1 LSKIIRSTDENALE
15 ELKEKLAQME
25 SAHKEMVA
33 RNKHYFKNGTMKG
46 YGDFTDERAAKMDL
60 AIQGTYEKKP
70 YASYQLQNSN
80 QEIRRIKM
88 RIKALEHEQNREAET
103 YDTEKLGFE
112 VVENKE
118 LQRLQIIF
126 PERTSREV
134 HRELRGLGFVF
145 SHTNGAYQRQLN
157 ANARWAA
164 KRFISNQQANQ
175 KQAEA
180 EM

>member
-1 LSKIIRSTDENALE
+1 MSKIIRSTDENALE

-126 PERTSREV
+126 PDRTSREV

>member
-1 LSKIIRSTDENALE
+1 MSKIIRSTDENALE

-46 YGDFTDERAAKMDL
+46 YGDFTDDRAAKMDL

-88 RIKALEHEQNREAET
+88 RIKALEHEQNRETET

-126 PERTSREV
+126 PDRTSREV

-164 KRFISNQQANQ
+164 KKFISAQQSSQ
-175 KQAEA
+175 RESET

>member
-1 LSKIIRSTDENALE
+1 MSKPIRSTDENALE

-33 RNKHYFKNGTMKG
+33 RNKHYFKKGTMKG
-46 YGDFTDERAAKMDL
+46 YGDFTDERAAKMD
-60 AIQGTYEKKP
+60 ASIQETYEKKP
-70 YASYQLQNSN
+70 YASYRLQNSN

-88 RIKALEHEQNREAET
+88 RIKALEHEQSREEET

-118 LQRLQIIF
+118 LQRLQIIY
-126 PERTSREV
+126 PDRTPIEV
-134 HRELRGLGFVF
+134 HRELRGLGFVY
-145 SHTNGAYQRQLN
+145 SRTNGAYQRQLN
-157 ANARWAA
+157 ENARWAA
-164 KRFISNQQANQ
+164 KRFIEKHHAKQ
-175 KQAEA
+175 KQSEA

>member
-1 LSKIIRSTDENALE
+1 MSKIIRSTDENALE

-46 YGDFTDERAAKMDL
+46 YGDFTDERAAKLDL

-126 PERTSREV
+126 PDRTSREV

-164 KRFISNQQANQ
+164 KRFISSQQANQ
-175 KQAEA
+175 KQVEA

>member
-1 LSKIIRSTDENALE
+1 MSKIIRSTDENALE

-25 SAHKEMVA
+25 SVHKEMVA

-46 YGDFTDERAAKMDL
+46 YGDFTDDRAAKMDL

-88 RIKALEHEQNREAET
+88 RIKALEHEQNRETET

-126 PERTSREV
+126 PDRTSREV

-164 KRFISNQQANQ
+164 KKFIRAQQSSQ
-175 KQAEA
+175 RESET

>member
-1 LSKIIRSTDENALE
+1 MSKIIRSTDENALE

-46 YGDFTDERAAKMDL
+46 YGDFTDERAAKLDL

-126 PERTSREV
+126 PDRTSREV

>member
-1 LSKIIRSTDENALE
+1 MSKIIRSTDENALE

-46 YGDFTDERAAKMDL
+46 YGDFTDDRAAKMDL

-88 RIKALEHEQNREAET
+88 RIKALEHEQNREADPESRSRWRFRPAAPWLRQAR
-103 YDTEKLGFE
+103 YRHRAPSAGAWFQPVRGFLRL
-112 VVENKE
+112 
-118 LQRLQIIF
+118 LQTSSL
-126 PERTSREV
+126 PSSSRE
-134 HRELRGLGFVF
+134 RESALP
-145 SHTNGAYQRQLN
+145 TDP
-157 ANARWAA
+157 
-164 KRFISNQQANQ
+164 
-175 KQAEA
+175 
-180 EM
+180 

>member
-1 LSKIIRSTDENALE
+1 MSKIIRSTDENALE

-46 YGDFTDERAAKMDL
+46 YGDFTDERAAKLDL

-70 YASYQLQNSN
+70 YASYQLQTSN

-103 YDTEKLGFE
+103 YDTENWVLKWWKTRNYNVCRLSFPIE
-112 VVENKE
+112 RREKCIVNCVVWG
-118 LQRLQIIF
+118 LCFRI
-126 PERTSREV
+126 RT
-134 HRELRGLGFVF
+134 
-145 SHTNGAYQRQLN
+145 
-157 ANARWAA
+157 ART
-164 KRFISNQQANQ
+164 KDN
-175 KQAEA
+175 
-180 EM
+180 

>member
-1 LSKIIRSTDENALE
+1 MSKIIRSTDENALE

-25 SAHKEMVA
+25 NAHKEMVA

-126 PERTSREV
+126 PDRTSREV
-134 HRELRGLGFVF
+134 HCELRGLGFVF

-164 KRFISNQQANQ
+164 KRFISNQEANQ

>member
-46 YGDFTDERAAKMDL
+46 YGDFTDERAAKLDL

-80 QEIRRIKM
+80 QEIRRIEM

-126 PERTSREV
+126 PDRTSREV
-134 HRELRGLGFVF
+134 HRELRGWGFVF

>member
-1 LSKIIRSTDENALE
+1 MSKIIRSTDENALE

-88 RIKALEHEQNREAET
+88 RIKALEHEQNRETET

-126 PERTSREV
+126 PDRTSREV

-164 KRFISNQQANQ
+164 KKFIRAQQSSQ
-175 KQAEA
+175 RESET

>member
-1 LSKIIRSTDENALE
+1 MSKIIRSTDENALE
-15 ELKEKLAQME
+15 ELKAKLERME
-25 SAHKEMVA
+25 TTHKEMVA
-33 RNKHYFKNGTMKG
+33 RNKYYLKNKTMKG
-46 YGDFTDERAAKMDL
+46 YGELTEERAAKLD
-60 AIQGTYEKKP
+60 ASIQETYEKKP
-70 YASYQLQNSN
+70 YASWQLQNSN

-126 PERTSREV
+126 PDRTSVEV

-145 SHTNGAYQRQLN
+145 SRTNGAYQRQLN

-164 KRFISNQQANQ
+164 KRFISNQAANQ
-175 KQAEA
+175 KQSEA

>member
-1 LSKIIRSTDENALE
+1 LSKIIRSTDENAME
-15 ELKEKLAQME
+15 ELKAKLE
-25 SAHKEMVA
+25 RLETTHKEMVA
-33 RNKHYFKNGTMKG
+33 RNKYYLKNGTMKG
-46 YGDFTDERAAKMDL
+46 YPDMTEERAMKMNE

-70 YASYQLQNSN
+70 YASWQLQNSN

-88 RIKALEHEQNREAET
+88 RIKALEHEQNREEET

-126 PERTSREV
+126 PDRTPIET
-134 HRELRGLGFVF
+134 HKELRGLGFVF
-145 SHTNGAYQRQLN
+145 SRTNGAYQRQLN

-164 KRFISNQQANQ
+164 KRFISNQEANQ
-175 KQAEA
+175 KQSEA

>member
-1 LSKIIRSTDENALE
+1 MSKIIRSTDENALE
-15 ELKEKLAQME
+15 ELKEKLAQTE

-33 RNKHYFKNGTMKG
+33 RNKHYFKNGTMKE
-46 YGDFTDERAAKMDL
+46 YGDFTDERAAKMD
-60 AIQGTYEKKP
+60 ASIQETYEKKP

-88 RIKALEHEQNREAET
+88 RIKALENEQNRETET

-126 PERTSREV
+126 PDRTPVEV

-145 SHTNGAYQRQLN
+145 SRTNGAYQRQLN
-157 ANARWAA
+157 ENARWAA

-175 KQAEA
+175 KQSEA

>member
-1 LSKIIRSTDENALE
+1 LSKIIRSTDENAME
-15 ELKEKLAQME
+15 ELKAKLE
-25 SAHKEMVA
+25 RLETTHKEMVA
-33 RNKHYFKNGTMKG
+33 RNKYYLKNGTMKG
-46 YGDFTDERAAKMDL
+46 YPDMTEERAMKMNE

-70 YASYQLQNSN
+70 YASWQLQNSN

-88 RIKALEHEQNREAET
+88 RIKALEHEQNREEET

>member
-1 LSKIIRSTDENALE
+1 MSKIIRSTDENAME
-15 ELKEKLAQME
+15 ELKAKLE
-25 SAHKEMVA
+25 RLETTHKEMVA
-33 RNKHYFKNGTMKG
+33 RNKYYLKNGTMKG
-46 YGDFTDERAAKMDL
+46 YPDMTEERAMKMNE

-70 YASYQLQNSN
+70 YASWQLQNSN

-88 RIKALEHEQNREAET
+88 RIKTLEHEQNREEET

-126 PERTSREV
+126 PDRTPIET
-134 HRELRGLGFVF
+134 HKELRGLGFVF
-145 SHTNGAYQRQLN
+145 SRTNGAYQRQLN

-164 KRFISNQQANQ
+164 KRFISNQEANQ
-175 KQAEA
+175 KQSEA

>member
-1 LSKIIRSTDENALE
+1 MSKIIRSTDENALE

-46 YGDFTDERAAKMDL
+46 YGDFTDERVAKLDL

-88 RIKALEHEQNREAET
+88 RIKALEHERNREAET

-126 PERTSREV
+126 PDRTSREV

>member
-1 LSKIIRSTDENALE
+1 MNKVIRSTDENALE
-15 ELKEKLAQME
+15 ELKERLEQKE
-25 SAHKEMVA
+25 TAHKEMVA
-33 RNKHYFKNGTMKG
+33 RNKYYLKHGTMRG
-46 YGDFTDERAAKMDL
+46 YGDFTDERAIKLDAT
-60 AIQGTYEKKP
+60 IQETYEKKP
-70 YASYQLQNSN
+70 YASWQLQNSN

-88 RIKALEHEQNREAET
+88 RIKVLESEQNREAET
-103 YDTEKLGFE
+103 YDTEHLGFE

-118 LQRLQIIF
+118 LQRLQIVF
-126 PERTSREV
+126 PDRTSSEV

-164 KRFISNQQANQ
+164 RKFISSQESSQR
-175 KQAEA
+175 QAEA

>member
-1 LSKIIRSTDENALE
+1 MSKIIRSTDENALE

-46 YGDFTDERAAKMDL
+46 YGDFTDDRAAKMDL

-70 YASYQLQNSN
+70 YASWQLQNSN

-126 PERTSREV
+126 PDRTSREV
-134 HRELRGLGFVF
+134 HQELRGLGFVF

-164 KRFISNQQANQ
+164 KRFISNQEANQ
-175 KQAEA
+175 KQSEA

>member
-1 LSKIIRSTDENALE
+1 MSKIIRSTDENALE

-126 PERTSREV
+126 PDRTSREV

-164 KRFISNQQANQ
+164 KRFISNQEANQ

>member
-1 LSKIIRSTDENALE
+1 MSKPIRSTNENALE
-15 ELKEKLAQME
+15 ELKAKLE
-25 SAHKEMVA
+25 RLETTHKEMVE
-33 RNKHYFKNGTMKG
+33 RNKYYLKNKTMKG
-46 YGDFTDERAAKMDL
+46 YGELTEERAAKLD
-60 AIQGTYEKKP
+60 ASIQETYEKKP
-70 YASYQLQNSN
+70 YASWQLQNSN

-126 PERTSREV
+126 PDRTSREV
-134 HRELRGLGFVF
+134 HQELRGLGFVF

-164 KRFISNQQANQ
+164 KRFISSQEANQ
-175 KQAEA
+175 KQSEA

>member
-1 LSKIIRSTDENALE
+1 MSKIIRSTDENALE

-46 YGDFTDERAAKMDL
+46 YGDFTDERAAKLDL

-88 RIKALEHEQNREAET
+88 RIKALEHEQSREAET
-103 YDTEKLGFE
+103 YDTEKWGFE

-118 LQRLQIIF
+118 LQRL
-126 PERTSREV
+126 RTA
-134 HRELRGLGFVF
+134 HIKD
-145 SHTNGAYQRQLN
+145 N
-157 ANARWAA
+157 
-164 KRFISNQQANQ
+164 
-175 KQAEA
+175 
-180 EM
+180 

>member
-1 LSKIIRSTDENALE
+1 LSKIIRSTDENAME
-15 ELKEKLAQME
+15 ELKAKLE
-25 SAHKEMVA
+25 RLETTHKEMVA
-33 RNKHYFKNGTMKG
+33 RNKYYLKNGTMKG
-46 YGDFTDERAAKMDL
+46 YPDMTEERAMKMNE

-70 YASYQLQNSN
+70 YASWQLQNSN

-88 RIKALEHEQNREAET
+88 RIKALEHEQNREEET

-126 PERTSREV
+126 PDRTLIET

-145 SHTNGAYQRQLN
+145 SRTNGAYQRQLN

-164 KRFISNQQANQ
+164 KRFISNQEANQ
-175 KQAEA
+175 KQSEA

>member
-1 LSKIIRSTDENALE
+1 MSKIIRSTDENALE

-46 YGDFTDERAAKMDL
+46 YGDFTDERAAKLDL

-70 YASYQLQNSN
+70 YASWQLQNSN

-88 RIKALEHEQNREAET
+88 RIKALEHEQNREEET

-118 LQRLQIIF
+118 LQR
-126 PERTSREV
+126 
-134 HRELRGLGFVF
+134 
-145 SHTNGAYQRQLN
+145 
-157 ANARWAA
+157 
-164 KRFISNQQANQ
+164 
-175 KQAEA
+175 
-180 EM
+180 